1 RTGSNRQGAR
11 VPPRGE
17 AGVAATHTRSGV
29 MPAGQPFTRLCQ
41 QLAHLRAES
50 NRADLHLHSCH
61 SDGVWT
67 PKAIVDRAV
76 CRGLG
81 AIAVTDHD
89 TCSGVAEAQAAA
101 QSSYPSL
108 EVISGVEITCEHA
121 GRELHLLGYF
131 HQIHDGDLNRALAR
145 LREYRQ
151 HRFQEM

>member
-1 RTGSNRQGAR
+1 
-11 VPPRGE
+11 
-17 AGVAATHTRSGV
+17 
-29 MPAGQPFTRLCQ
+29 
-41 QLAHLRAES
+41 
-50 NRADLHLHSCH
+50 
-61 SDGVWT
+61 
-67 PKAIVDRAV
+67 KAIVDRAV

-151 HRFQEM
+151 HRFQEMVARLAGLGITVEPQWIEQLAVDGRALGRRDIADLLVRTGRARTVPEALTRYLRDGGPVVVPKKALP